1 VVKFFDKKNI
11 FMAFVLASIYIY
23 HFIVVNY
30 FMLRDGYYLAFQV
43 PSCAIISCYEIAI
56 TSHYTGIWLFYAR
69 DSYY

>member
-1 VVKFFDKKNI
+1 
-11 FMAFVLASIYIY
+11 MAFVLASINIYIY

-30 FMLRDGYYLAFQV
+30 FMLRDDYYLSFQV

-56 TSHYTGIWLFYAR
+56 TRGIWLFYAR